1 MSNEAA
7 ERLVREWGPGDLIRD
22 KNMLQDVEWTL
33 ASERKATVERVRA
46 IVALLRAEVLADTDS
61 SRWRQG
67 GFWVLDQLTGHLD
80 AEAAR

>member
-33 ASERKATVERVRA
+33 ATERKAVVERIRAAMNERWPARDAEWVWIEGIRA
-46 IVALLRAEVLADTDS
+46 I
-61 SRWRQG
+61 
-67 GFWVLDQLTGHLD
+67 LD